1 LLLYPDPETLTLLPW
16 LSRQGRTVRLSCD
29 IKKTDG
35 TPFEGDSRAL
45 LKRLLDRCR
54 RMGFDCLIGAEL
66 EFYLFKTDENGDPTE
81 VTIDCG
87 GYLDISPQDRGENI
101 RQAICLNLEQ
111 MGIALKASHHQRGP
125 GQNAIRLDYAD
136 PLSCADNILSAKSL
150 IKDLS
155 AENGLF
161 ASFMPKP
168 IPTKNGSGIGLTVK
182 LNKNGLNLF
191 NRNPGN
197 MSGGERKLSPEG
209 ESFISGILAK
219 IREITLFTNP
229 IANSYERFGALEAPK
244 HVSWSDQS
252 RAELISVPPSNGPEA
267 HMELCSPDPSLNP
280 YLAFA
285 LLISAGLD
293 GIESGL
299 PLPPAA
305 KDVPSMDAAPDS
317 ELLPRDLCQAVEIAG
332 QSEFVKTVLGQDA
345 FTRYMSIKSEEASAF
360 RKSQNKRE
368 FFREKY
374 FKII

>member
-1 LLLYPDPETLTLLPW
+1 MSGTVKDAMEYIKKNHVKFIRLTFCDLGGTQKNVMLTPDGLPSAFENGVSFDPSAIRGFSNAAPSDLLLYPDPETLTLLPW

-168 IPTKNGSGIGLTVK
+168 IPTKRQRHWFDRQT
-182 LNKNGLNLF
+182 
-191 NRNPGN
+191 
-197 MSGGERKLSPEG
+197 E
-209 ESFISGILAK
+209 
-219 IREITLFTNP
+219 
-229 IANSYERFGALEAPK
+229 
-244 HVSWSDQS
+244 
-252 RAELISVPPSNGPEA
+252 
-267 HMELCSPDPSLNP
+267 
-280 YLAFA
+280 
-285 LLISAGLD
+285 
-293 GIESGL
+293 
-299 PLPPAA
+299 
-305 KDVPSMDAAPDS
+305 
-317 ELLPRDLCQAVEIAG
+317 
-332 QSEFVKTVLGQDA
+332 
-345 FTRYMSIKSEEASAF
+345 
-360 RKSQNKRE
+360 
-368 FFREKY
+368 
-374 FKII
+374 